1 MIFPICCWAAVVCG
15 WLDGAAGDGDVWQ
28 SRVAERKGTRKIA
41 ANVRYGKKKLLN
53 RNRQDSPLGTQNL
66 DAYTLR
72 YFAPS
77 FQDLGGTG
85 KVQSRKNQRLS
96 DPPIVWQQEDDSSGN
111 RWKFCAT
118 IALTVTI

>member
-53 RNRQDSPLGTQNL
+53 RIRQDSPLGTQNL

-77 FQDLGGTG
+77 FQDLGGERG
-85 KVQSRKNQRLS
+85 RYSPEKINDCQIRQSFGNKRMTL
-96 DPPIVWQQEDDSSGN
+96 PAIVGN
-111 RWKFCAT
+111 SAQP
-118 IALTVTI
+118 LP